1 MTSNEMK
8 PDLDRIYISP
18 YGGEIWQGNADSA
31 LRLHPSFDL
40 LVLCAEEF
48 QPDPRTFAAG
58 STAILYAPNDDAK
71 PTPDQL
77 RIAHAAADQVART
90 VMLGR
95 RSLVTC
101 LAGRNRSGLVSA
113 LALHMLTGC
122 GGRTAKNVVRKNRL
136 GAAALTN
143 RDFNSVLDR
152 IPPRSR

>member
-1 MTSNEMK
+1 MRK

-31 LRLHPSFDL
+31 LDLHASFDL

-48 QPDPRTFAAG
+48 QPEPRAFTG
-58 STAILYAPNDDAK
+58 SETSVLYAPNDDSK

-77 RIAHAAADQVART
+77 RIAHAAANQVART
-90 VMLGR
+90 TMLGG

-101 LAGRNRSGLVSA
+101 FAGRNRSGLVSA

-122 GGRTAKNVVRKNRL
+122 GGRMAKNVVRMRRL
-136 GAAALTN
+136 GAPALTN
-143 RDFNSVLDR
+143 RDFNRVLDR
-152 IPPRSR
+152 IPPETQPAVW